1 MFDGSEET
9 GQLGGRGWTWISFF
23 ACLVGFF
30 LLLLL
35 LLLLKEDLWMEIG
48 IFVLEE
54 EDFFALLLFPFAM
67 LMKLQSKWDG

>member
-1 MFDGSEET
+1 
-9 GQLGGRGWTWISFF
+9 
-23 ACLVGFF
+23 
-30 LLLLL
+30 
-35 LLLLKEDLWMEIG
+35 MEIG

>member
-30 LLLLL
+30 LLLE
-35 LLLLKEDLWMEIG
+35 EDFWMEIG